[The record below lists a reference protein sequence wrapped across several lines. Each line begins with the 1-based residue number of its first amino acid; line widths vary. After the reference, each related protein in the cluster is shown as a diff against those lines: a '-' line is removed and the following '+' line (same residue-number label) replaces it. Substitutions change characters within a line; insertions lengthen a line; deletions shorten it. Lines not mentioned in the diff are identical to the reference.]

1 MESGADVTPAV
12 SAHAYLRDLCA
23 NVGDLG
29 SRPDLATA
37 LGRMALRIG
46 DRLTRLRGYGR

>member
-1 MESGADVTPAV
+1 MARTVTAV

-29 SRPDLATA
+29 TRPDLAVA

-46 DRLTRLRGYGR
+46 DRLVAEVAQLRGR

>member
-1 MESGADVTPAV
+1 MTPAV

-46 DRLTRLRGYGR
+46 DRLVAELTRVRGYGR